1 MLTANAE
8 GMERKDG
15 IYDAQGRW
23 IAPLAGNEAL
33 PPVPVKLC
41 LHGQL
46 CADCSGGLQK
56 KAA

>member
-1 MLTANAE
+1 MAAMDQ

-23 IAPLAGNEAL
+23 IAPIEGNELL

-41 LHGQL
+41 SHGQL

>member
-1 MLTANAE
+1 MLPAIGE

-23 IAPLAGNEAL
+23 IAPLAGNEPLQPA
-33 PPVPVKLC
+33 PVKLC
-41 LHGQL
+41 IHGEL
-46 CADCSGGLQK
+46 CSACSGYK